1 MGRGKVELK
10 RIENATSR
18 QGSFSKRRGGLLK
31 KARELAVLCD
41 AQVGVIIFSGR
52 GKLFD
57 FCSLPLRIDITCT
70 RPCSLTLFL
79 RGNHANALVYRPQRM
94 LMDSPNQ
101 ISEEW
106 HQSPAASGEASAVEA
121 LTMLPAATEAKA
133 EAFGHSCFLPE
144 EEEGPALQLWP
155 QPPELHHVDVK
166 GFDQPE
172 LRLW

>member
-18 QGSFSKRRGGLLK
+18 QVSFSKRRGGLLK

-57 FCSLPLRIDITCT
+57 FCSLPL
-70 RPCSLTLFL
+70 
-79 RGNHANALVYRPQRM
+79 
-94 LMDSPNQ
+94 
-101 ISEEW
+101 SEEW